1 MNHSERPLHSAESRD
16 CPRIRLAETEIGS
29 VDVCQC
35 GMWQLHIGALTLRF
49 APAAVSELLGLLGQA
64 VAEHSAR
71 RLSDTERALEMPMPF
86 YAKRGDA

>member
-1 MNHSERPLHSAESRD
+1 MNQHKQRQIPEARD
-16 CPRIRLAETEIGS
+16 CPRTRLAETDIGS
-29 VDVCQC
+29 VDVCDC
-35 GMWQLHIGALTLRF
+35 GMWQLHIGAMTLRF

-71 RLSDTERALEMPMPF
+71 RLSDAEPSLQIPH

>member
-1 MNHSERPLHSAESRD
+1 MNHQDKTRQFSESRD
-16 CPRIRLAETEIGS
+16 CPRRRLAETDIGS
-29 VDVCQC
+29 VDVCDC

-71 RLSDTERALEMPMPF
+71 RLTEAERAMQMPF
-86 YAKRGDA
+86 MGKRGDA

>member
-1 MNHSERPLHSAESRD
+1 MNHQERPSHSPDSRD
-16 CPRIRLAETEIGS
+16 CPRTRLAETEIGS
-29 VDVCQC
+29 VDVCDC
-35 GMWQLHIGALTLRF
+35 GMWQLHIGAVTLRF

-71 RLSDTERALEMPMPF
+71 RLTDAERAMHIPF

>member
-1 MNHSERPLHSAESRD
+1 MSQQEKPRHSSDTRD
-16 CPRIRLAETEIGS
+16 CPRTRLAETDIGS
-29 VDVCQC
+29 VDVCDC

-71 RLSDTERALEMPMPF
+71 RLTELELALHVPF
-86 YAKRGDA
+86 HGKRGDA

>member
-1 MNHSERPLHSAESRD
+1 MNHPDKTRHFSESRD
-16 CPRIRLAETEIGS
+16 CPRTRLAETDIGS
-29 VDVCQC
+29 VDVCDC

-71 RLSDTERALEMPMPF
+71 RLTDAERAMQMPF
-86 YAKRGDA
+86 LGKRGDA